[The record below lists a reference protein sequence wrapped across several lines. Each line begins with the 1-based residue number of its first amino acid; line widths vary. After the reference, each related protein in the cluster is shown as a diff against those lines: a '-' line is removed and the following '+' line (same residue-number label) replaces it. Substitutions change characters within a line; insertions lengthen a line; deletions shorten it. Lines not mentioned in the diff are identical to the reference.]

1 MLWLSSEKWYQEVK
15 KQENYSEKKKR
26 SFWKSFVKVKLV
38 LVNIRFKL
46 DISMP
51 IMVTNPGI
59 GFGAWHKPSIKV
71 VNLSA
76 WELDCPGWV
85 LFICSAGV
93 WGDAVSVCLGVVWA
107 AEQWLEGVACGKDSL
122 FGVLDRF
129 CFFRLLEEWLLP
141 IWRDTRDIGHWQTRI
156 IPSFDGRTPL
166 STMIFMIR
174 LQKGRHICAAVHP
187 CFPHSLENVS
197 ANINWSS
204 YDEIK

>member
-93 WGDAVSVCLGVVWA
+93 WGDAVSVCLEVVWA
-107 AEQWLEGVACGKDSL
+107 VEPWPEEVAWGTDSL
-122 FGVLDRF
+122 FGI
-129 CFFRLLEEWLLP
+129 LEEWLLL
-141 IWRDTRDIGHWQTRI
+141 ILRDAMDNGRWRTSIF
-156 IPSFDGRTPL
+156 PSPGGRTP
-166 STMIFMIR
+166 SSIMIFMRR
-174 LQKGRHICAAVHP
+174 LRKGRHVHATISVAV
-187 CFPHSLENVS
+187 FPIV
-197 ANINWSS
+197 
-204 YDEIK
+204 